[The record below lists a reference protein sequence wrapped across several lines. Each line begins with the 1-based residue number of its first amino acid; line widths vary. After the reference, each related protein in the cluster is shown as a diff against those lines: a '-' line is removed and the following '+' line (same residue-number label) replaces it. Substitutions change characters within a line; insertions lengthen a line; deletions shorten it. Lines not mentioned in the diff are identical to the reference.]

1 MAPRLISFWPT
12 TRPRPARALWSLALL
27 LPLGCDPGATPRAAG
42 GSAGTSNSLGAPIAV
57 KIAAARLQ
65 PLSDEIGVFGVLAP
79 QENVALSFRVA
90 GRLARL
96 DLDIGSRVREGDL
109 VAALDPVDLDLAVE
123 QARALVT
130 ATLAQLGLRAD
141 ESADS
146 LDLESTAAVR
156 SARASLLEARQNRDR
171 VRELVDGNLR
181 PRSELDSADAAFA
194 VAESRL
200 QQAIEQQRTL
210 LAELAERRVRLALAQ
225 RARSEAEIRAPF
237 DAVVVERTRRPPEVV
252 AIGETVLRL
261 VQIHPL
267 RLQLRVPERHA
278 QRLNLG
284 QEVTFRVDGLDTEF
298 RGEIARASPAI
309 DALDRTLPVEV
320 VVGNEDGRLR
330 PGAFARARIAIADPR
345 PRVVIPIAALVRFAG
360 SEKVFV
366 VEDGVARARAV
377 RSGREIDGAIE
388 IETGLRGD
396 ESLILAPK
404 GIVDGDRVTVSG
416 GGN

>member
-1 MAPRLISFWPT
+1 
-12 TRPRPARALWSLALL
+12 
-27 LPLGCDPGATPRAAG
+27 
-42 GSAGTSNSLGAPIAV
+42 V
-57 KIAAARLQ
+57 KIAPARLQ
-65 PLSDEIGVFGVLAP
+65 PLSDEVGVFGVLAP

-96 DLDIGSRVREGDL
+96 DLDIGSRVREGDV

-181 PRSELDSADAAFA
+181 PRSELDTADATFA

-225 RARSEAEIRAPF
+225 RERSEAEIRAPF

-278 QRLNLG
+278 LRLQLG
-284 QEVTFRVDGLDTEF
+284 QEVTFHVDGLDTEF

-320 VVGNEDGRLR
+320 VVGNEGGRLR
-330 PGAFARARIAIADPR
+330 PGAFARARIAIADPQ
-345 PRVVIPIAALVRFAG
+345 PRVVIPAAALVRFAG

-377 RSGREIDGAIE
+377 RSGREIEGAIE

-404 GIVDGDRVTVSG
+404 QIVDGDRVTVSG
-416 GGN
+416 NGN

>member
-1 MAPRLISFWPT
+1 MIPFPPT
-12 TRPRPARALWSLALL
+12 TRTRAAQVVFGLALL
-27 LPLGCDPGATPRAAG
+27 LPIGCGQGAPSG
-42 GSAGTSNSLGAPIAV
+42 GSSGSAGASKPTAAPIAV
-57 KIAAARLQ
+57 KIAPARLQ
-65 PLSDEIGVFGVLAP
+65 PLSDEVGVFGVLAP

-96 DLDIGSRVREGDL
+96 DLDIGSRVREGEV

-141 ESADS
+141 ESGDS

-200 QQAIEQQRTL
+200 QQAIEQQRTM
-210 LAELAERRVRLALAQ
+210 LAELAERRVRLALAE

-237 DAVVVERTRRPPEVV
+237 DAVVAERTRRPPEVV

-278 QRLNLG
+278 LRLQLG
-284 QEVTFRVDGLDTEF
+284 QEVAFQVDGLDTEF
-298 RGEIARASPAI
+298 RGTIERTSPSI
-309 DALDRTLPVEV
+309 DGVDRTLPVEV
-320 VVGNEDGRLR
+320 VVANVDGRLR
-330 PGAFARARIAIADPR
+330 PGAFARARIAIADPQ
-345 PRVVIPIAALVRFAG
+345 PRVVVPSATLVRFAG

-366 VEDGVARARAV
+366 VEDGVARVRAV
-377 RSGREIDGAIE
+377 RSGREIDDVIE

-396 ESLILAPK
+396 ESLILAPRQ
-404 GIVDGDRVTVSG
+404 IVDGDAVTVSG